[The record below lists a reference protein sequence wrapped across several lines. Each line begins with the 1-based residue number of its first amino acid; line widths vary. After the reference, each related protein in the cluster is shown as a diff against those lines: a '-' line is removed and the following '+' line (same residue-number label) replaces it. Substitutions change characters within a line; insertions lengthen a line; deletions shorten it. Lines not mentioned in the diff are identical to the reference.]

1 MADVPPVTD
10 LLARS
15 ALFDALTSAQRHA
28 LAQEMRDVALDPG
41 EMLFAR
47 GDPGNEIYL
56 VVEGRIRISVLSSD
70 GRELS
75 FAHAVPGDVFGEIA
89 ALDGSPRS
97 ADATAIT
104 SVRLKTLSRSAL
116 QRLLSTSTTAALA
129 IIKLLC
135 GRLRDVSEHFEA
147 IALHPIEVRLA
158 RLLLDTLEEKQ
169 TAGAAKVTSLT
180 LGISQNELALLMGS
194 TRQRAN
200 RGPDAAGEGRR
211 DPTLRGRARLQ
222 PGSPEPDCAAG
233 LKAHRALSPRG
244 TEALLLHL

>member
-1 MADVPPVTD
+1 MANAACVTD

-15 ALFDALTSAQRHA
+15 ALFCVLDQEQRAA
-28 LAQEMRDVALDPG
+28 LAREMRDVALPPG
-41 EMLFAR
+41 VMLFAR

-56 VVEGRIRISVLSSD
+56 VIEGRIRLSVLSSD

-75 FAHAVPGDVFGEIA
+75 FAHAVSGDIFGEIA
-89 ALDGSPRS
+89 ALDGAPRS

-104 SVRLKTLSRSAL
+104 RVRLKTLSRSAL
-116 QRLLSTSTTAALA
+116 YRLLTTNTETALA

-158 RLLLDTLEEKQ
+158 RLILDRLEERE
-169 TAGAAKVTSLT
+169 TPETREVSSLT

-200 RGPDAAGEGRR
+200 GALTVLEKAGAIRRSGDALDCNLGELRKIAQR
-211 DPTLRGRARLQ
+211 D
-222 PGSPEPDCAAG
+222 
-233 LKAHRALSPRG
+233 
-244 TEALLLHL
+244 

>member
-1 MADVPPVTD
+1 MADNPPVTD

-15 ALFDALTSAQRHA
+15 ALFNALTPAPRHA
-28 LAQEMRDVALDPG
+28 LAQEMRDVTLDSG

-116 QRLLSTSTTAALA
+116 QHLLSCSTTASLA
-129 IIKLLC
+129 IIQLLC
-135 GRLRDVSEHFEA
+135 ERLRDVSEHFEA

-169 TAGAAKVTSLT
+169 TEGAAKVASLT

-200 RGPDAAGEGRR
+200 VALMLLERTGAIRR
-211 DPTLRGRARLQ
+211 SGDVLACNL
-222 PGSPEPDCAAG
+222 E
-233 LKAHRALSPRG
+233 ALSRI
-244 TEALLLHL
+244 AQRD